1 MEPHATLRRALAAG
15 RLAAGVAALTTPSVV
30 ARAVGTAP
38 SDNPDGPYLLR
49 LFGSRELV
57 VGAIA
62 AGALGPGTASRGLLL
77 GAGVDALD
85 AVAVL
90 RAGGAGRFEAGRTRT
105 LATGCLAIAGL
116 GLVAACPPKSK

>member
-1 MEPHATLRRALAAG
+1 MTPHSALRTTLAGG
-15 RLAAGVAALTTPSVV
+15 RLAAGIVALGSPAVV
-30 ARAVGTAP
+30 ARAVGTRP
-38 SDNPDGPYLLR
+38 QDNPDGDYLLR

-62 AGALGPGTASRGLLL
+62 AGALGRGTTSRAFLL

-90 RAGGAGRFEAGRTRT
+90 RAGRAGRFERRRSRAI
-105 LATGCLAIAGL
+105 AAGCLAIAAL
-116 GLVAACPPKSK
+116 GAVAAAPSDGA

>member
-1 MEPHATLRRALAAG
+1 MMLRAGLATG
-15 RLAAGVAALTTPSVV
+15 RLAAGVLALARPDVV
-30 ARAVGTAP
+30 ARAVGTDPAT
-38 SDNPDGPYLLR
+38 NPDGDYLLR

-62 AGALGPGTASRGLLL
+62 AGALGPRTVRRSLLL

-90 RAGGAGRFEAGRTRT
+90 RAGRDGRFAPGRAR
-105 LATGCLAIAGL
+105 AIAAGCGAIAAL
-116 GLVAACPPKSK
+116 GVVAAS

>member
-1 MEPHATLRRALAAG
+1 MTSIPVLRPALAYG
-15 RLAAGVAALTTPSVV
+15 RLAAGVAAIATPAVV
-30 ARAVGTAP
+30 ARAVGTTPA
-38 SDNPDGPYLLR
+38 DNPDGAYLLR

-62 AGALGPGTASRGLLL
+62 AGALGPGTASRAFLL

-90 RAGGAGRFEAGRTRT
+90 RAGHDGRFDARRSRT
-105 LATGCLAIAGL
+105 LAAGCLAIAGL
-116 GLVAACPPKSK
+116 GVVAASAGAPK